1 MLGVSSDSLSHSLTN
16 RSIESKEGT
25 RKTTIAI
32 SLNVQKACDNR
43 DSLARQMY
51 DKLFYEIINIINSK
65 SKVLD
70 TSSSSSH
77 QYNSNNHH
85 HHHQSKTIG
94 LLDIFGFEIFL
105 ENSFEQLCINYCNEM
120 LQNHFNFVI
129 FMSEK
134 SLYATEG
141 WKQQSGVV

>member
-1 MLGVSSDSLSHSLTN
+1 MLGVSTDSLSHSLTN

-25 RKTTIAI
+25 RKNTIAI

-51 DKLFYEIINIINSK
+51 DKLFYEIISIINSK

-70 TSSSSSH
+70 TSS
-77 QYNSNNHH
+77 HH
-85 HHHQSKTIG
+85 HNHQTKTIG
-94 LLDIFGFEIFL
+94 LLDIFGFEIFT
-105 ENSFEQLCINYCNEM
+105 ENSFEQLCINYCNEI

-141 WKQQSGVV
+141 R

>member
-32 SLNVQKACDNR
+32 LLNVQKACDNR

-51 DKLFYEIINIINSK
+51 DKLFYEIISIINSK

-77 QYNSNNHH
+77 HHNH
-85 HHHQSKTIG
+85 QNKTIG
-94 LLDIFGFEIFL
+94 LLDIFGFEIFT
-105 ENSFEQLCINYCNEM
+105 ENSFEQLCINYCNEI

-141 WKQQSGVV
+141 R

>member
-1 MLGVSSDSLSHSLTN
+1 MLGVSTDSLSHSLTN

-25 RKTTIAI
+25 RKNTIAI

-51 DKLFYEIINIINSK
+51 DKLFYEIISIINSK

-70 TSSSSSH
+70 TSS
-77 QYNSNNHH
+77 HH
-85 HHHQSKTIG
+85 HYHQSKTIG
-94 LLDIFGFEIFL
+94 LLDIFGFEIFT
-105 ENSFEQLCINYCNEM
+105 ENSFEQLCINYCNEI

-141 WKQQSGVV
+141 R

>member
-25 RKTTIAI
+25 RKNTIAI

-70 TSSSSSH
+70 TSSSSS
-77 QYNSNNHH
+77 SSSSSSHH
-85 HHHQSKTIG
+85 THQSKTIG
-94 LLDIFGFEIFL
+94 LLDIFGFEIFT
-105 ENSFEQLCINYCNEM
+105 ENSFEQLCINYCNEI
-120 LQNHFNFVI
+120 LQQHFNFVI

-141 WKQQSGVV
+141 RTSR

>member
-16 RSIESKEGT
+16 RSIESKEAA
-25 RKTTIAI
+25 RKNTIAI

-43 DSLARQMY
+43 DSLARQLY
-51 DKLFYEIINIINSK
+51 DKLFCEIINLVNAK
-65 SKVLD
+65 SKVDAL
-70 TSSSSSH
+70 TTIGH
-77 QYNSNNHH
+77 HNH
-85 HHHQSKTIG
+85 KTIG
-94 LLDIFGFEIFL
+94 LLDIFGFEIFA

-141 WKQQSGVV
+141 ILFHLLF

>member
-16 RSIESKEGT
+16 RSIESKEGA
-25 RKTTIAI
+25 RKNTIAI

-51 DKLFYEIINIINSK
+51 DKLFYEIISIINSK

-70 TSSSSSH
+70 SSSSSSS
-77 QYNSNNHH
+77 QHH
-85 HHHQSKTIG
+85 NHQSKTIG
-94 LLDIFGFEIFL
+94 LLDIFGFEIFT
-105 ENSFEQLCINYCNEM
+105 ENSFEQLCINYCNEI

-141 WKQQSGVV
+141 R